1 MKVQVITM
9 VKDEDDIIEHFINY
23 YGKLFGYEN
32 LYIVDNKSNDNTYNI
47 CLQYKNSHNI
57 NLYVEENYIEK
68 GIIMKKIIL
77 ENLHK
82 NYDLFIPLDID
93 EFLVLF
99 KDNKV
104 LYGNDILNY
113 LILLNNINKHTNTS
127 NKVLGI
133 SYLYPLIESRNYKDA
148 VKEMKYSGYPNPQN
162 IKGVLLKN
170 NLINENLLI
179 DHGNHMWH
187 YNKIDNDLCF
197 IHYHARN
204 FNQLKK
210 KVVNNYTGLGYDNS
224 STEKIRETI
233 EDNNKNGGTH
243 HQESMLKIA
252 ENRFE
257 MPFNH
262 IIDHSN
268 FYYIGDIIKYT

>member
-9 VKDEDDIIEHFINY
+9 VKDEDDIIENFINY

-32 LYIVDNKSNDNTYNI
+32 VYIIDNKSTDNTYNV
-47 CLQYKNSHNI
+47 CLQYKESHNI
-57 NLYVEENYIEK
+57 NLYVHENYGEK
-68 GIIMKKIIL
+68 GNLMKKLIL

-82 NYDLFIPLDID
+82 NYDLFVPVDID

-99 KDNKV
+99 DNNKV
-104 LYGNDILNY
+104 LYGDNIINY
-113 LILLNNINKHTNTS
+113 LNTLDNID

-148 VKEMKYSGYPNPQN
+148 VKEMKYTGNPNPQN
-162 IKGVLLKN
+162 IKGILLKN
-170 NLINENLLI
+170 NLISENLVI

-187 YNKIDNDLCF
+187 YNKIDNNLCF

-204 FNQLKK
+204 LHQFKK
-210 KVVNNYTGLGYDNS
+210 KIINNYTGLGYDNS
-224 STEKIRETI
+224 SVEKIRETV
-233 EDNNKNGGTH
+233 EDKNQNGGAH

-252 ENRFE
+252 ENRLE

-262 IIDHSN
+262 IIDHSTFN
-268 FYYIGDIIKYT
+268 YIGDIVKYI